1 MGKVKE
7 LYKKFMDRFIKV
19 CNKYDRNPQDIKIVA
34 VSKGVDIE
42 RIKEIIS
49 IGVRNIGENRV
60 QEAEEKIGILGKERI
75 VWHMVGHLQRNKVK
89 KALKLFD
96 MIQSVDS
103 LKLAREINKRAVDK
117 VDVLIEVNTSGEEQ
131 KYGFSPVEI
140 MNVFEELLN
149 LNNLNILGLMTVGPY
164 PTGEIVS
171 RKAFALL
178 REIKIKLEEEYSVN
192 LPILSMGMTED
203 WEWAVAEGSTMLRLG
218 RALFGERR

>member
-19 CNKYDRNPQDIKIVA
+19 CNKYGRNPQDIKIVA

-60 QEAEEKIGILGKERI
+60 QEAEEKIGVLGKEGI

-103 LKLAREINKRAVDK
+103 LKLAKEINKRAVDK

>member
-19 CNKYDRNPQDIKIVA
+19 CNKYGRNPQDIKIVA

-60 QEAEEKIGILGKERI
+60 QEAEEKIGVLGKEGI